1 MTVFLIER
9 CCRQIIICQLESPLR
24 GGAAFLMFLKEHYE
38 TEAEER
44 ASRVKVSTTTTTLN
58 MISLR

>member
-1 MTVFLIER
+1 MFVFLIER

-24 GGAAFLMFLKEHYE
+24 GGCFANVLKEHYE

>member
-1 MTVFLIER
+1 MFVFLIER
-9 CCRQIIICQLESPLR
+9 CCRQTIICELESPLR
-24 GGAAFLMFLKEHYE
+24 GGLLFFSYFKEHYE

-58 MISLR
+58 IISLR